1 MKGHEFYEVQ
11 MKYLEVD
18 SSEIPMVL
26 LLEADPSEA
35 SIASY
40 LSESWCYAA
49 KQDSEQGN
57 EIVGVCVVKP
67 IGESIVEIFNVAV
80 CPKHQQQGIGSGVLK
95 FTLNQL
101 AHKQVKRVELGTGTF
116 GYQLTYYQRAGFRVD
131 SVIKNHFIDHYP
143 EPIFEHGIQ
152 HQDMLRLYIEL

>member
-1 MKGHEFYEVQ
+1 MEYVE
-11 MKYLEVD
+11 LEPR
-18 SSEIPMVL
+18 EIPMAL

-40 LSESWCYAA
+40 LDESWCYAA
-49 KQDSEQGN
+49 KQDN
-57 EIVGVCVVKP
+57 RIIGVCVVKL
-67 IGESIVEIFNVAV
+67 IGENVAEIFNVSVSPA
-80 CPKHQQQGIGSGVLK
+80 HQQKGIGSKVLAFALK
-95 FTLNQL
+95 QL
-101 AHKQVKRVELGTGTF
+101 AQHDVKRVELGTGTF

-143 EPIFEHGIQ
+143 EPIFENGIQ